1 MKINIKLLLPIVILF
16 SLLGCSSQ
24 GIYKQQA
31 HPIHQNHVKSARYI
45 IKSASLEVSV
55 DVPTDTL
62 SEMKALVKS
71 KSGFV
76 QSIYDNDEKTI
87 SMTAKIPQ
95 GQLESFVEEASK
107 KGKLISKNI
116 SSQDV
121 TGELIDIEAKVKN
134 LKVLRA
140 RFRELLARANNID
153 EVLKI
158 EKELVRIQSEIDS
171 IEGRVKSLKQHALLS
186 DVSIMISQKTI
197 YGPLGYIG
205 HGMYWLVKKLFVI
218 Q

>member
-1 MKINIKLLLPIVILF
+1 MKLNIKSLLSLVILF
-16 SLLGCSSQ
+16 SLIGCSSQ
-24 GIYKQQA
+24 GAYKQQA
-31 HPIHQNHVKSARYI
+31 HSVHQNQVKSTRYI
-45 IKSASLEVSV
+45 IKSASLEISV
-55 DVPTDTL
+55 DVPTEAL
-62 SEMKALVKS
+62 NEMKALVKS
-71 KSGFV
+71 NSGFV
-76 QSIYDNDEKTI
+76 HSVYDNDEKTI

-95 GQLESFVEEASK
+95 GQLESFVEEASQ

-186 DVSIMISQKTI
+186 DVSIVISQKTI